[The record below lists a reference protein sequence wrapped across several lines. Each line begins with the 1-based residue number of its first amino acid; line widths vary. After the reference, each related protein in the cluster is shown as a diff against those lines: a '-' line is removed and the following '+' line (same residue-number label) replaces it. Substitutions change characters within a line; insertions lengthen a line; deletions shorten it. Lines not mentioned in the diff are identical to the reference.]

1 MSDKKKIINL
11 GILAHVDAGK
21 TTVTENL
28 LYFCGKT
35 RSPGSVDSGNTVTDS
50 SEIEKKRGI
59 SVFSSGA
66 DIQYGD
72 FTVNIIDTPGHV
84 DFAGEAERS
93 IMSLDA
99 ALIVVSAVEG
109 LQSHTENIMQTIIHN
124 KLPCV
129 FFVNK
134 IDRAGSSFKRVV
146 NELSEAFGKRFVCLN
161 VPVGEESKGCSVAPN
176 EDFRTEAS
184 EVLAEYNDSIM
195 EKYLSD
201 EEISDIELQSVLS
214 NECAKGEVY
223 PVVCGSAMYGI
234 GIGEL
239 LDAVVKNLP
248 DSTKI
253 GTDKL
258 SGVIY
263 KIEHDKTFGVLSHVR
278 MFGGSLNARD
288 TVVLKS
294 PKDDAPSN
302 DGEER
307 EERSEKI
314 AQIRKKVG
322 GKFFDT
328 GTVEKGDIAVLCG
341 LSKAKVGD
349 YIGEITAERRLDL
362 VNPFLQV
369 SVIPEDETKLTA
381 LASALAELS
390 REEPYINYRWEKSE
404 REVVISITGK
414 IQLEIIANLLLERY
428 GLKVTFTPPSVIYK
442 ETPGMRAE
450 GFEAYTMPKPC
461 WAVVQ
466 LLLEPTKRGSGV
478 SFDMG
483 NVPNNQLFYR
493 YQSHIK
499 QSFFTS
505 IEQGIYGWEVT
516 DFKCTL
522 IGGEHHTIHT
532 HPLDF
537 FVATPVAFLRGLTN
551 SRSRL
556 LEPYLKVRIGA
567 PEEYMGKITG
577 DIVMMRGEFDTP
589 VIKNGKTTIEAF
601 LPVADSMDYPTR
613 LASLTGGKG
622 MIHSA
627 FGFYRECPDGFMKT
641 CKRRGVDPLDR
652 AKWILHC
659 RGAITEGI

>member
-1 MSDKKKIINL
+1 MKKIINL

-28 LYFCGKT
+28 LYLCGKT
-35 RSPGSVDSGNTVTDS
+35 RSLGSVDSGNTVTDS
-50 SEIEKKRGI
+50 SDIEKKRGI

-66 DIQYGD
+66 DITFGD
-72 FTVNIIDTPGHV
+72 YTINLIDTPGHV

-109 LQSHTENIMQTIIHN
+109 LQSHTENIMHTIRQN
-124 KLPCV
+124 KLPCI
-129 FFVNK
+129 FFINK
-134 IDRAGSSFKRVV
+134 TDRAGSNYRNV
-146 NELSEAFGKRFVCLN
+146 LSELCDAFGNRFICLSK
-161 VPVGEESKGCSVAPN
+161 VEGEGSKECSVADNP
-176 EDFRTEAS
+176 DFYTEAC
-184 EVLAEYNDSIM
+184 EVLSEYDDGIM
-195 EKYLSD
+195 ERYLAD
-201 EEISDIELQSVLS
+201 EITDESALKSALAR
-214 NECAKGEVY
+214 ECANGEVY
-223 PVVCGSAMYGI
+223 PVLCGSAMFGVGI
-234 GIGEL
+234 REL
-239 LDAVVKNLP
+239 LSAITEYLP
-248 DSTKI
+248 DSMRI
-253 GTDKL
+253 GTDSL

-263 KIEHDKTFGVLSHVR
+263 KIEHDKTFGVLSHIR
-278 MFGGSLNARD
+278 MFGGSLSSRD

-294 PKDDAPSN
+294 PKEDVSTSEK
-302 DGEER
+302 EENS
-307 EERSEKI
+307 ERSEKI

-322 GKFFDT
+322 GKFYDT

-341 LSKAKVGD
+341 LSKARVGD
-349 YIGEITAERRLDL
+349 YIGEITSRRKLSL

-369 SVIPEDETKLTA
+369 SVIPSDESKLTA
-381 LASALAELS
+381 LAAALSELS

-414 IQLEIIANLLLERY
+414 IQLEIIANLLMERY
-428 GLKVTFTPPSVIYK
+428 GLFVTFSAPSVIYK
-442 ETPGMRAE
+442 ETPSIAAK

-461 WAVVQ
+461 WAVVH
-466 LLLEPTKRGSGV
+466 LFLEPTDRGSGV

-499 QSFFTS
+499 QSFYST

-551 SRSRL
+551 SQSRL
-556 LEPYLKVRIGA
+556 LEPYLKVRITA
-567 PEEYMGKITG
+567 PEEHLGKVTG
-577 DIVMMRGEFDTP
+577 DIVMMRGEFDSP
-589 VIKNGKTTIEAF
+589 VVKNGKMTVEAH

-613 LASLTGGKG
+613 LASSTGGKG
-622 MIHSA
+622 ILHSS

-659 RGAITEGI
+659 RGAITEKD

>member
-1 MSDKKKIINL
+1 MKRIINL

-21 TTVTENL
+21 TTVTENM
-28 LYFCGKT
+28 LYLCGKT
-35 RSPGSVDSGNTVTDS
+35 RSLGSVDSGNTVTDS

-72 FTVNIIDTPGHV
+72 YTINIIDTPGHV

-109 LQSHTENIMQTIIHN
+109 LQSHTENIMQTIMQN
-124 KLPCV
+124 KLPCI
-129 FFVNK
+129 FFINK
-134 IDRAGSSFKRVV
+134 IDRAGSDYKNALS
-146 NELSEAFGKRFVCLN
+146 ELSEAFGNRFVCLSK
-161 VPVGEESKGCSVAPN
+161 VSGEGSKECAAYEN
-176 EDFRTEAS
+176 DAFHTDAC
-184 EVLAEYNDSIM
+184 EVLSEYDDDIM
-195 EKYLSD
+195 ERYLSD
-201 EEISDIELQSVLS
+201 EIVEESVLKS
-214 NECAKGEVY
+214 ALARECAKGEVY
-223 PVVCGSAMYGI
+223 PVLCGSAMFGI
-234 GIGEL
+234 GIKEL
-239 LDAVVKNLP
+239 LSAITEYLP
-248 DSTKI
+248 DSSKLYQ
-253 GTDKL
+253 DKL

-263 KIEHDKTFGVLSHVR
+263 KIEHDKTFGVLSHIR
-278 MFGGSLNARD
+278 MFGGSLASRD
-288 TVVLKS
+288 TVVLHS
-294 PKDDAPSN
+294 PKEDKSTLEN
-302 DGEER
+302 EEKQ
-307 EERSEKI
+307 ERSEKI

-322 GKFFDT
+322 GKFYDT
-328 GTVEKGDIAVLCG
+328 GIVEKGDIAVLCG

-349 YIGEITAERRLDL
+349 YIGEITSERKLSL

-369 SVIPEDETKLTA
+369 SVIPSDESKLTA
-381 LASALAELS
+381 LAAALSELS

-404 REVVISITGK
+404 REVIISITGK

-428 GLKVTFTPPSVIYK
+428 GLSVSFSSPSVIYK
-442 ETPGMRAE
+442 ETPGTVAE

-461 WAVVQ
+461 WAVVR
-466 LLLEPTKRGSGV
+466 LLLEPTERGSGV
-478 SFDMG
+478 VFDMG

-551 SRSRL
+551 SQSRL
-556 LEPYLKVRIGA
+556 LEPYLRVRISA
-567 PEEYMGKITG
+567 PEEYLGKITG

-589 VIKNGKTTIEAF
+589 VARGGKMTVEANV
-601 LPVADSMDYPTR
+601 PVADSMDYPTR

-622 MIHSA
+622 ILHSG
-627 FGFYRECPDGFMKT
+627 FGFYRECPDGFKAV

-652 AKWILHC
+652 AKWILYC
-659 RGAITEGI
+659 RGAITEQM

>member
-1 MSDKKKIINL
+1 MSKIINL

-28 LYFCGKT
+28 LYLCGKT
-35 RSPGSVDSGNTVTDS
+35 RTLGSVDSGNTVTDS

-59 SVFSSGA
+59 SVFSSVA
-66 DIQYGD
+66 DVSYGD
-72 FTVNIIDTPGHV
+72 YIINIIDTPGHV

-109 LQSHTENIMQTIIHN
+109 LQSHTENIMQTITQN
-124 KLPCV
+124 KLPCI
-129 FFVNK
+129 FFINK
-134 IDRAGSSFKRVV
+134 IDRAGSNFRNVIS
-146 NELSEAFGKRFVCLN
+146 ELTEAFGNRFVCLSDADKE
-161 VPVGEESKGCSVAPN
+161 GYKECSVSANP
-176 EDFRTEAS
+176 DFNTEAC
-184 EVLAEYNDSIM
+184 EVLSEYDDGIM

-201 EEISDIELQSVLS
+201 EKISDAELKNVLS
-214 NECAKGEVY
+214 RECKNGEVY
-223 PVVCGSAMYGI
+223 PVLCGSAMFGSGI
-234 GIGEL
+234 KEL
-239 LDAVVKNLP
+239 ISAVTEYLP
-248 DSTKI
+248 DSSKTE
-253 GTDKL
+253 TDKL

-263 KIEHDKTFGVLSHVR
+263 KIEHDKTFGVLSHIR
-278 MFGGSLNARD
+278 MFGGSLSSRD
-288 TVVLKS
+288 SVVLKS
-294 PKDDAPSN
+294 PAEEKSRN
-302 DGEER
+302 DNEESEQR
-307 EERSEKI
+307 TEKI

-322 GKFFDT
+322 GKFYDT
-328 GTVEKGDIAVLCG
+328 GKVEKGDTAVLCG
-341 LSKAKVGD
+341 LSKARVGD
-349 YIGEITAERRLDL
+349 YIGEITQERTLSL

-369 SVIPEDETKLTA
+369 SVIPSDESKLTA

-414 IQLEIIANLLLERY
+414 IQLEIISNLLLDRY
-428 GLKVTFTPPSVIYK
+428 GLSVTFSQPSVIYK
-442 ETPGMRAE
+442 ETPGQRAE

-466 LLLEPTKRGSGV
+466 LLLEPGERGSGV
-478 SFDMG
+478 TFDMG

-551 SRSRL
+551 SGSKL

-567 PEEYMGKITG
+567 PEEYLGKITG

-589 VIKNGKTTIEAF
+589 VIRNGKMTVEAN

-613 LASLTGGKG
+613 LASSTGGKG
-622 MIHSA
+622 MLHSS

-659 RGAITEGI
+659 RGAITEGN

>member
-1 MSDKKKIINL
+1 MKKIINL

-28 LYFCGKT
+28 LYLCGKT
-35 RSPGSVDSGNTVTDS
+35 RSLGSVDSGNTVTDS

-66 DIQYGD
+66 DITYGD
-72 FTVNIIDTPGHV
+72 CTVNLIDTPGHV

-109 LQSHTENIMQTIIHN
+109 LQSHTENIMNIMVQN
-124 KLPCV
+124 KLPCI
-129 FFVNK
+129 FFINK
-134 IDRAGSSFKRVV
+134 TDRAGSNVKNVIS
-146 NELSEAFGKRFVCLN
+146 ELEDAFGKRFICLSKVNNEGEKTCN
-161 VPVGEESKGCSVAPN
+161 VESCSELTQNAC
-176 EDFRTEAS
+176 
-184 EVLAEYNDSIM
+184 EVLSEYDDGIM
-195 EKYLSD
+195 ERYLSD
-201 EEISDIELQSVLS
+201 ENIPEKELLDVLKR
-214 NECAKGEVY
+214 ECGKGEVY
-223 PVVCGSAMYGI
+223 PVLCGSAMFGVGI
-234 GIGEL
+234 REL
-239 LDAVVKNLP
+239 LRAIVDYLP
-248 DSTKI
+248 DSSAI

-263 KIEHDKTFGVLSHVR
+263 KIEHDKTFGVLSHIR
-278 MFGGSLNARD
+278 MFGGSLASRD
-288 TVVLKS
+288 TVVLHS
-294 PKDDAPSN
+294 SAEQTNLSD
-302 DGEER
+302 DGEK
-307 EERSEKI
+307 EERTEKI

-328 GTVEKGDIAVLCG
+328 GVVEKGDIAVLCG

-349 YIGEITAERRLDL
+349 YIGEITRERKLNL
-362 VNPFLQV
+362 ANPFLQV
-369 SVIPEDETKLTA
+369 SVTPSDESKLTA
-381 LASALAELS
+381 LANALAELS

-414 IQLEIIANLLLERY
+414 IQLEIISNLLMERY
-428 GLKVTFTPPSVIYK
+428 GLSVSFSAPSGIYK
-442 ETPGMRAE
+442 ETPGAVAE

-461 WAVVQ
+461 WAVVR
-466 LLLEPTKRGSGV
+466 LLLEPGKRGSGV

-499 QSFFTS
+499 QSFFTT

-537 FVATPVAFLRGLTN
+537 FVATPVAFLRGLK
-551 SRSRL
+551 SSGSKL
-556 LEPYLKVRIGA
+556 LEPYLAVRITA
-567 PEEYMGKITG
+567 PEEYLGKITG
-577 DIVMMRGEFDTP
+577 DVIMMRGEFDTP
-589 VIKNGKTTIEAF
+589 VMRNGKMILEAN

-613 LASLTGGKG
+613 LASATSGKG
-622 MIHSA
+622 ILHSS
-627 FGFYRECPDGFMKT
+627 FGFYRECPDGFSAV

-659 RGAITEGI
+659 RGAITEQF

>member
-1 MSDKKKIINL
+1 MKKIINL

-28 LYFCGKT
+28 LYLCGKT
-35 RSPGSVDSGNTVTDS
+35 RSLGSVDSGNTVTDS
-50 SEIEKKRGI
+50 SEIEKRRGI

-66 DIQYGD
+66 DITYGD
-72 FTVNIIDTPGHV
+72 HTVNLIDTPGHV

-109 LQSHTENIMQTIIHN
+109 LQSHTENIMQTIRDN
-124 KLPCV
+124 KLPCI
-129 FFVNK
+129 FFINK
-134 IDRAGSSFKRVV
+134 VDRAGSNCNRVV
-146 NELSEAFGKRFVCLN
+146 SELCETFGNRFVCLSE
-161 VPVGEESKGCSVAPN
+161 VFCEGSKECSVCENTRFQDA
-176 EDFRTEAS
+176 AC
-184 EVLAEYNDSIM
+184 EVLSEYDDDIM

-201 EEISDIELQSVLS
+201 ERVDDNQLRAVLAR
-214 NECAKGEVY
+214 ECAVGEVY
-223 PVVCGSAMYGI
+223 PVLFGSAMYAVGI
-234 GIGEL
+234 KEL
-239 LDAVVKNLP
+239 VEAIVTYLP
-248 DSTKI
+248 DSERI

-263 KIEHDKTFGVLSHVR
+263 KIEHDKTFGVLSHIR
-278 MFGGSLNARD
+278 MFGGSLASRD

-294 PKDDAPSN
+294 PKEDTVTSEN
-302 DGEER
+302 EEKEER
-307 EERSEKI
+307 CEKI
-314 AQIRKKVG
+314 SQIRKKVG
-322 GKFFDT
+322 GKFYDT
-328 GTVEKGDIAVLCG
+328 GIVEKGDIAVLCG

-349 YIGEITAERRLDL
+349 YIGEITQERKLSL

-369 SVIPEDETKLTA
+369 SVIPSDESKLTV
-381 LASALAELS
+381 LANALAELS

-428 GLKVTFTPPSVIYK
+428 GLTVNFSAPSVIYK
-442 ETPGMRAE
+442 ETPSIAAK

-461 WAVVQ
+461 WAVVH
-466 LLLEPTKRGSGV
+466 LLLEPTERGSGV
-478 SFDMG
+478 IFDMG

-499 QSFFTS
+499 QSFYST

-516 DFKCTL
+516 DLKCTL

-551 SRSRL
+551 SHSRL
-556 LEPYLKVRIGA
+556 LEPYLKVRISA
-567 PEEYMGKITG
+567 PEEHLGKVTG

-589 VIKNGKTTIEAF
+589 VIRNGKMTVEAH

-613 LASLTGGKG
+613 LASSTGGKG
-622 MIHSA
+622 VLHSS
-627 FGFYRECPDGFMKT
+627 FGFYRECPEGFMKV